1 MAGCSDDSGGNRNP
15 IAPTS
20 PVAQQGGPDLVVA
33 SPSVSDSGPAAGAQ
47 FTLTV
52 TVRNDGNAASEATT
66 LRYYQSTDRA
76 ITESDTALGTAAVA
90 GLSASGNISESVK
103 LTAPSAPGTYYY
115 GACVDAVAG
124 ESDTTNNCSA
134 SVRVVPDPGPEPD
147 RPGART

>member
-1 MAGCSDDSGGNRNP
+1 MAGCSDDGGGNRNP

-20 PVAQQGGPDLVVA
+20 PVTQQGGPDLVVA

-66 LRYYQSTDRA
+66 LRYYQSTDGA

-90 GLSASGNISESVK
+90 GLSASGTLSESMQ

-115 GACVDAVAG
+115 GACVDAVTG
-124 ESDTTNNCSA
+124 ESQPSGSLNGTRSSRA
-134 SVRVVPDPGPEPD
+134 VSR
-147 RPGART
+147 